1 MMLQNLHTH
10 TIFSDGKNTA
20 EEMVLGAIK
29 SGCTSLGFSE
39 HSPLPWG
46 TEGWATPAEAL
57 ADYRAEILRL
67 RNKYMDQIEIFL
79 GLEQDMDSHTAEC
92 DWDYLIGS
100 VHSVWVNGERRSVDF
115 SADYTDETIH
125 GCFGGDPYA
134 YAEAYSRQVAD
145 VAKITKCQII
155 GHFDLVTKFNEGY
168 RTFDETHPRY
178 LKAALE
184 ALDALTGT
192 DLIFEINTGA
202 MSRGYRT
209 TPYPSPAL
217 LKAMKERGCRICITS
232 DTHSAS
238 TVLHAF
244 DQARELAKSCGFHES
259 WILTKTGFIPQGI

>member
-1 MMLQNLHTH
+1 MTIQNLHTH
-10 TIFSDGKNTA
+10 TIFSDGKSTA
-20 EEMVLGAIK
+20 EEMVLGALRC
-29 SGCTSLGFSE
+29 GCTSLGFSE

-57 ADYRAEILRL
+57 ADYRTEILRL
-67 RNKYMDQIEIFL
+67 KGKYADQLEIFL

-100 VHSVWVNGERRSVDF
+100 VHSVWVDGSRRSVDF
-115 SADYTDETIH
+115 SADYTDETIRT
-125 GCFGGDPYA
+125 CFGGDAYA
-134 YAEAYSRQVAD
+134 YAEAYYRQVAE
-145 VAKITKCQII
+145 VAAVTKCQIV

-184 ALDALTGT
+184 ALDALSVR

-209 TPYPSPAL
+209 APYPAPTL
-217 LKAMKERGCRICITS
+217 LKAMKDMGCQICITS
-232 DTHSAS
+232 DTHHAD

-244 DQARELAKSCGFHES
+244 DQAKQLAKACGYSES
-259 WILTKTGFIPQGI
+259 WILTKDGFVPQKI